1 MRVRVPLGTH
11 CDGARIMTDPLTR
24 IWPYGCA
31 FLKLGVMSLF
41 MRRKAGAVRAIT
53 DGSIWDAIR

>member
-1 MRVRVPLGTH
+1 
-11 CDGARIMTDPLTR
+11 MTDPLTR